1 MFTLFPKQ
9 PMTPQPIHETLG
21 WWRNCRSSSLIH
33 TVVIM
38 PTICLVMMHLNCPVE
53 LSPLELAAL
62 SCRDLSSLSFNFEP
76 PLDLLVVDLFNVSR
90 MREFHLLDI
99 HLFSGP
105 RTFFALSGTISWN
118 LVKWI
123 TKESVINY
131 SNMWKED
138 IYTNSK
144 NMIEQ
149 INKTIRT
156 REHICRKNGYLHLTN
171 HPSTNHRLA

>member
-9 PMTPQPIHETLG
+9 PMTPQPMHETLG

-38 PTICLVMMHLNCPVE
+38 PTICLVMMHLNSPVE
-53 LSPLELAAL
+53 LPPLELAAL

-76 PLDLLVVDLFNVSR
+76 SLDLLAVDLFNVSR
-90 MREFHLLDI
+90 MREFHLLEI

-118 LVKWI
+118 LVRWMIKSQLSI
-123 TKESVINY
+123 TV
-131 SNMWKED
+131 MWDKD

-144 NMIEQ
+144 NMNKQ
-149 INKTIRT
+149 INKTVRT
-156 REHICRKNGYLHLTN
+156 REHICRKNGSWHLTN
-171 HPSTNHRLA
+171 HPSTNHHLA